1 MKYYFINNSIA
12 IDVLGHYPQVKDIK
26 QNCNIWDEP
35 KFIEHIQFKEIDFIP
50 ITANAILNSKSK
62 LTDLINVTGIGFT
75 RKLLISKKLK
85 IIFEKSRKT
94 GLQFFKSDLIYKNNI
109 IEDYWI
115 LNIYKVDMQFI
126 DYSKSDIY
134 KTEYTVNKTEK
145 ILINTYS
152 EFLNKRNQI
161 HKQGYP
167 SDIFIENFNL
177 NQNVTEDF
185 FAILNVMGGVNYI
198 VSEKLKKEIE
208 YAGCTGIEFQPI
220 ELSYQEW
227 VAPGGMREKIYG
239 KV

>member
-1 MKYYFINNSIA
+1 
-12 IDVLGHYPQVKDIK
+12 
-26 QNCNIWDEP
+26 
-35 KFIEHIQFKEIDFIP
+35 
-50 ITANAILNSKSK
+50 
-62 LTDLINVTGIGFT
+62 
-75 RKLLISKKLK
+75 
-85 IIFEKSRKT
+85 
-94 GLQFFKSDLIYKNNI
+94 
-109 IEDYWI
+109 
-115 LNIYKVDMQFI
+115 MQFI

-198 VSEKLKKEIE
+198 VSEKFKQEIE